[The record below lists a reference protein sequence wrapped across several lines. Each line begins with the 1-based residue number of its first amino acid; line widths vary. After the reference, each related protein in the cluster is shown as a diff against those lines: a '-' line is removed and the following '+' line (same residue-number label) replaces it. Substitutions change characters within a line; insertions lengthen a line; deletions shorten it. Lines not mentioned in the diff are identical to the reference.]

1 MFRRQE
7 REAIA
12 MSDAAHGTTGGTG
25 SLRRNLL
32 LLASYLALMTLIAVA
47 YV

>member
-1 MFRRQE
+1 MS
-7 REAIA
+7 EAA
-12 MSDAAHGTTGGTG
+12 NETGSGTG

>member
-1 MFRRQE
+1 MS
-7 REAIA
+7 EAA
-12 MSDAAHGTTGGTG
+12 NDTSGGTS

>member
-1 MFRRQE
+1 
-7 REAIA
+7 

>member
-1 MFRRQE
+1 MS
-7 REAIA
+7 EAA
-12 MSDAAHGTTGGTG
+12 NETGGGTR

-32 LLASYLALMTLIAVA
+32 LLASYLVLMTLIAVA

>member
-1 MFRRQE
+1 MS
-7 REAIA
+7 EAA
-12 MSDAAHGTTGGTG
+12 EGTSGGTK